1 MRERPAIV
9 WPVKTREIISH
20 YLDSRAWNEF
30 AFRDGDIVIATYA
43 KSGTTWTQQILSE
56 LIYGGAENINVHE
69 LSPWIELRILPPEL
83 RLALDQQT
91 HRRFL
96 KTHLP
101 VDALVMSP
109 KARYIYLARDGR
121 DVAWSFHNH
130 HYNATDDYFHNY
142 NAGRP
147 AHLPPLERGLADPH
161 AFYRQWFDRDGYPI
175 WPFWHHIRSWWAIR
189 SLPNVLLIHFN
200 DLKDDLEGTIRRIAA
215 FLEIPVERASFSR
228 VVEHC
233 SFDYMKAH
241 ATKVAPRGGEF
252 WNGGAATF
260 INKGSNGR
268 WRDALNEAEISEYE
282 ARALNELG
290 PACAKWLANGGAI
303 PS

>member
-1 MRERPAIV
+1 
-9 WPVKTREIISH
+9 
-20 YLDSRAWNEF
+20 
-30 AFRDGDIVIATYA
+30 
-43 KSGTTWTQQILSE
+43 
-56 LIYGGAENINVHE
+56 
-69 LSPWIELRILPPEL
+69 
-83 RLALDQQT
+83 LALDQQT
-91 HRRFL
+91 QRRFL

-109 KARYIYLARDGR
+109 KAKYIYLARDGR

-130 HYNATDDYFHNY
+130 HYNATDAYFADYNQ
-142 NAGRP
+142 GRP
-147 AHLPPLERGLADPH
+147 PHLPPLERGPADAH
-161 AFYRQWFDRDGYPI
+161 AFYRQWFDRGGYPI

-189 SLPNVLLIHFN
+189 SLPNVLLVHFN

-215 FLEIPVERASFSR
+215 FIEIPVDRASFSR

-233 SFDYMKAH
+233 TFDYMKAH

-268 WRDALNEAEISEYE
+268 WREALSEGEISEYE
-282 ARALNELG
+282 ARALSELG
-290 PACAKWLANGGAI
+290 PACANWLAKGGAI